1 MCFSLCLCKWSRYKK
16 KTPTEGLERAST
28 RMCSLCIYD
37 GQLRYYSMSQV
48 WKIKLYC
55 IPGEHY
61 SNLTHFHCLFLNVD
75 VSKKKK
81 KIAAISNS
89 CENKNMMSGI

>member
-1 MCFSLCLCKWSRYKK
+1 
-16 KTPTEGLERAST
+16 
-28 RMCSLCIYD
+28 
-37 GQLRYYSMSQV
+37 MSQV

-81 KIAAISNS
+81 KKKKKLQQIEKEGKKKKR
-89 CENKNMMSGI
+89 CME